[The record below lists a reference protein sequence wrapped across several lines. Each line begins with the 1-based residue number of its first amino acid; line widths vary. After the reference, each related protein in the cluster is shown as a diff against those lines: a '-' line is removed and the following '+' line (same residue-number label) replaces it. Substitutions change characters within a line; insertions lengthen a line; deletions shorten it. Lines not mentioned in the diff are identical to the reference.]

1 MEKTALCNARKLQP
15 MKENAEIQ
23 TKKHRKPHENEGLQ
37 TTLQES
43 PFAWADVVF
52 KGMEAKK

>member
-1 MEKTALCNARKLQP
+1 
-15 MKENAEIQ
+15 MKMLKVCSPDVEIQ
-23 TKKHRKPHENEGLQ
+23 AKKHRKQHENEGMQ